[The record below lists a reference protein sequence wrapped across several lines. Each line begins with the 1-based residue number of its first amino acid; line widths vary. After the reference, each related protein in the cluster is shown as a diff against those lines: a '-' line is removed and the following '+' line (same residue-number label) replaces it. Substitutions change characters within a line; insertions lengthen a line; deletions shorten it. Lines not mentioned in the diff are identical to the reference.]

1 MQMGS
6 WDGGIEVQGIAPRVS
21 CSVDSIKI
29 TYRSFCDDQGTI
41 EYDDDTFTADVVVY
55 FTDPPATGTLTV
67 DGQYMVNGPV
77 SQPVGTLPPSST
89 EMTFSGILFE
99 TTVSGNDIILTAAF
113 SAQSGC
119 QLTENTKT
127 STRGQCSVC
136 KGPDGTFGS
145 NFYPTCWPA
154 QDSALTSSCDKSFNF
169 APDPDFPEHTPV
181 RYLKTILH
189 IFQAAPPSGPRNFTE
204 ADIDILRSWFSGD
217 GGANYVLSN
226 LCDDPTDYSPH
237 IPDSRFRLAN
247 TGTIGVDVFFYQD
260 NEAWGYGTLGC
271 SDSIRVK
278 LGINDTLPVPSTF
291 NHLSSSYNKAR
302 SLALN
307 NNAIASDEA
316 FHVLITGG
324 TWIDMNSDSVPDD
337 SDCYWPCGG
346 GSTTDMGSCAAPG
359 DPLVAAIAGAY
370 NIYQATITPGDQ
382 TCEADVAD
390 SSIYQDQVAA
400 IGRGLLGE
408 IFHVMS
414 VDHLSPLQAHRS
426 QPFVDGCADTPHRT
440 DYNLLDCNFAE
451 RCALTECQIGRIH
464 RFFYEQYGSF
474 LLERFPD
481 GNGGFTNQTIC
492 TSTEPTIIIPSGA
505 DVVWQGP
512 KILRSGIVV
521 EDGGKLTIK
530 CEVRLPTDAKIEVE
544 EGGALVI
551 DGGHLYPK
559 CEDTPWRGITLS
571 GDGGPFVAGQSTYLR
586 INPGSIIEAAE
597 NPIINNS
604 ATVLAFGALISNCGT
619 VALHDHENDP
629 LTRFI
634 NCDFIRDSDYAL
646 LASPTENWD
655 NQMLIDNFSRP
666 QITGCTFNTISHP
679 GNKSNGVGIAHI
691 GGRFT
696 LSSSLIEGYRV
707 GVNGN
712 TLLENT
718 AGRFTIQQC
727 TLRNNAMA
735 IVSDGVNNI
744 DIRENL
750 IEGIGNYYN
759 GYEEGIVLSD
769 CTGFEVQDNEFEGL
783 AGATDTWGI
792 LVKNSGSE
800 SNDIE
805 RNTFTNLHVANQAEL
820 LNHSFDPF
828 FGLQYSCN
836 TNTSNTTNDYLVM
849 DDGIASFQGAPTLP
863 AGNTFSGISSAGGD
877 FFNDSANGIT
887 YFYYDGAADEEPVN
901 TIGAFIDVAV
911 NSPNTCQPDDTDG
924 PIILIDPSKMK
935 EGYLKAR
942 AGYYESKAEYDSL
955 MNGGQ
960 DEAYWKSQAE
970 GLTAAQAAAFRQSAA
985 TASPYLSAAVLEAIV
1000 LRGDLFSDA
1009 ELAALLI
1016 ANPETLRKG
1025 EFQGFLYSELPAAM
1039 VDTILPYREVSTPRT
1054 GLEAEM
1060 AGHRYTMHQT
1070 ANVRIKQILS
1080 DTLGIDYTA
1089 YREWLRKKESLE
1101 AYYEL
1106 ATSYC
1111 VKDSFEVALEKCDS
1125 VSLLFE
1131 LTEAQEVAHERL
1143 VDYLKFTMDAQTAG
1157 VHYAAYDSSR
1167 VAALQSIADN
1177 GEDRAAAF
1185 ARGLLNTFYGYDY
1198 RMVPQSPNVQ
1208 GLYTLPG
1215 SGPATQPQ
1223 ERAQPL
1229 SALPNPARA
1238 QVAFRYQLPEPQQ
1251 PAQLLIYGMQG
1262 KLTATFSCAP
1272 GTVQQIWQTA
1282 GQQRGLYYCILQQGA
1297 YRSPAL
1303 KVLLID

>member
-1 MQMGS
+1 MAGAEALQS
-6 WDGGIEVQGIAPRVS
+6 AS
-21 CSVDSIKI
+21 CSLDEIRI
-29 TYRSFCDDQGTI
+29 TYRSACDDQNTI

-55 FTDPPATGTLTV
+55 FTAPPATGTLTI

-77 SQPVGTLPPSST
+77 SQPVGSLPPSST
-89 EMTFSGILFE
+89 EMTFSDVLFE
-99 TTVSGNDIILTAAF
+99 TTIHSQNIFLTAEF
-113 SAQSGC
+113 SAEPNCS
-119 QLTENTKT
+119 LTDNTEAT
-127 STRGQCSVC
+127 TRVQCSVC
-136 KGPDGTFGS
+136 GGQFGTY
-145 NFYPTCWPA
+145 NFLNYPSCWPQRDA
-154 QDSALTSSCDKSFNF
+154 FISNTCEKSFSF
-169 APDPDFPEHTPV
+169 TPDSNFPEHTPV
-181 RYLKTILH
+181 RYLKTVLH
-189 IFQAAPPSGPRNFTE
+189 IFQTEDPNDPMNFTNSPE
-204 ADIDILRSWFSGD
+204 HINVLKSWFNESISGS
-217 GGANYVLSN
+217 ANYVLAN
-226 LCDDPTDYSPH
+226 LCDDPDDLSPH
-237 IPDSRFRLAN
+237 VPDARIQLLN
-247 TGTIGVDVFFYQD
+247 TGTIGDDIFFYQND
-260 NEAWGYGTLGC
+260 HAWGFGTGGC
-271 SDSIRVK
+271 NYSALSLQNRYRRAR
-278 LGINDTLPVPSTF
+278 DT
-291 NHLSSSYNKAR
+291 
-302 SLALN
+302 ALYYYP
-307 NNAIASDEA
+307 DPDEEA
-316 FHVLITGG
+316 FHVIITGG
-324 TWIDMNSDSVPDD
+324 SWKDLNTNGYYDSG
-337 SDCYWPCGG
+337 DCHYPCGG
-346 GSTTDMGSCAAPG
+346 GLTSDMGTCPNNIGNPNPNASNALAIG
-359 DPLVAAIAGAY
+359 IAGMYGTYLSA
-370 NIYQATITPGDQ
+370 IGEI
-382 TCEADVAD
+382 D
-390 SSIYQDQVAA
+390 SCVNDLIPDGLYEDEVAA

-408 IFHVMS
+408 IFHVLS
-414 VDHLSPLQAHRS
+414 LDHLSPLQAHLTQAQVS
-426 QPFVDGCADTPHRT
+426 YVDDCEDTPHKANL
-440 DYNLLDCNFAE
+440 NLLDCNFTE
-451 RCALTECQIGRIH
+451 RCALTECQVGRIH
-464 RFFYEQYGSF
+464 KLLYSQFGSF
-474 LLERFPD
+474 PLERFPD
-481 GNGGFTNQTIC
+481 GNGGFSKEVIC
-492 TSTEPTIIIPSGA
+492 TSTEPDIVIPSGA
-505 DVVWQGP
+505 DVVWEGP

-530 CEVRLPTDAKIEVE
+530 CEVRLPSDAKIEVE
-544 EGGALVI
+544 DGGALII
-551 DGGHLYPK
+551 DGGHLLPK
-559 CEDTPWRGITLS
+559 CEDISWRGITLS

-597 NPIINNS
+597 NPIVNNS

-619 VALHDHENDP
+619 VELRDHENDP

-646 LASPTENWD
+646 LASPTEKWD

-679 GNKSNGVGIAHI
+679 GGKSNGMGISHI

-712 TLLENT
+712 TLSENT
-718 AGRFTIQQC
+718 LGTFTVQQC
-727 TLRNNAMA
+727 TLRNNATA
-735 IVSDGVNNI
+735 IFSDGVNNI

-759 GYEEGIVLSD
+759 GDEEGIVLSY
-769 CTGFEVQDNEFEGL
+769 CTGFEVQDNEFAGL

-792 LVKNSGSE
+792 LVENSGSE

-805 RNTFTNLHVANQAEL
+805 RNAFTNLHVANQAQL
-820 LNHSFDPF
+820 LNKGFESFV
-828 FGLQYSCN
+828 GLQYSCN
-836 TNTSNTTNDYLVM
+836 TNTSNTTYDYLVAN
-849 DDGIASFQGAPTLP
+849 DGIAAFQGAPTLP

-901 TIGAFIDVAV
+901 YSGIFTPVAL
-911 NSPNTCQPDDTDG
+911 NEDNTCQPDDTDG
-924 PIILIDPSKMK
+924 PIILIDPSKMR
-935 EGYLKAR
+935 ERYLKAR
-942 AGYYESKAEYDSL
+942 DGYYTAKAEYDSL

-970 GLTAAQAAAFRQSAA
+970 GLTPAGAAAFWQNTVSL
-985 TASPYLSAAVLEAIV
+985 SPYLSKGTLESIIK
-1000 LRGDLFSDA
+1000 RGDLFSDA

-1016 ANPETLRKG
+1016 ANPEALREGK
-1025 EFQGFLYSELPAAM
+1025 FQGFLYSELPAAM

-1070 ANVRIKQILS
+1070 ANVRIKQILA
-1080 DTLGIDYTA
+1080 DTTGIDYTA

-1143 VDYLKFTMDAQTAG
+1143 VDYLKFTMDAQAAG

-1167 VAALQSIADN
+1167 VAALQSIADS
-1177 GEDRAAAF
+1177 GDDRAAAF

-1198 RMVPQSPNVQ
+1198 RIVPQSPNVQ
-1208 GLYTLPG
+1208 GLYTLPD
-1215 SGPATQPQ
+1215 SGPTAQPQ

-1238 QVAFRYQLPEPQQ
+1238 QVAFRYQLPDPQQ
-1251 PAQLLIYGMQG
+1251 PAQLLIYDMQG
-1262 KLTATFSCAP
+1262 KLTATLDCGL
-1272 GTVQQIWQTA
+1272 GTRQQIWRTA

-1297 YRSPAL
+1297 YRSPVL